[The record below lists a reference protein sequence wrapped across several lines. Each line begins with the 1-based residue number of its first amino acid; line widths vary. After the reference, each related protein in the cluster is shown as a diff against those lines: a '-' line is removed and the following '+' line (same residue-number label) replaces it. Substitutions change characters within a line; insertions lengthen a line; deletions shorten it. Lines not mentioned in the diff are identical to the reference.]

1 MEDLRM
7 LEPLFKNSLFQF
19 FLYMALIQ
27 LLAQV
32 FLDRRI
38 AFWIASVSAT
48 VLWLRSFDSI
58 TALKAWLIILFI
70 FGFYL
75 VPKLLF
81 HFNLFL
87 YLKGKKRC
95 PECCS
100 EVHWRAKVCP
110 FCKHRFKGVEK
121 AGEEISK

>member
-1 MEDLRM
+1 M

-38 AFWIASVSAT
+38 AFWIASIST
-48 VLWLRSFDSI
+48 TLLWLKYFDPL
-58 TALKAWLIILFI
+58 TPLKAWLLILFI
-70 FGFYL
+70 FSLYL

-100 EVHWRAKVCP
+100 EVHWRARVCP
-110 FCKHRFKGVEK
+110 FCGFRFKG
-121 AGEEISK
+121 EEVCREG